1 MTNKESIKSFLVIVS
16 ASNDKLINRFELLTW
31 LRAMSTLTLKLFV
44 QDVNTFQNKGALLM
58 AYSVKSK
65 KSGKMYYLHT
75 KEVQLAAGRKQRIY
89 YFAGEAG
96 SDSLD
101 ALPTGYEVIE
111 NERTGL
117 PMLRKKK

>member
-1 MTNKESIKSFLVIVS
+1 
-16 ASNDKLINRFELLTW
+16 
-31 LRAMSTLTLKLFV
+31 
-44 QDVNTFQNKGALLM
+44 M

-75 KEVQLAAGRKQRIY
+75 KEVELAAGRKQRIY

-96 SDSLD
+96 KDSLD
-101 ALPTGYEVIE
+101 ALPAGYEVIE

-117 PMLRKKK
+117 PMLRKKKK